1 MIYGYARVSTTD
13 QNPDLQLDALKAA
26 GCERVFVDKASGAS
40 AKRPELNKLMGTVK
54 AGDQVTVWKLDRF
67 ARSLSDMLR
76 LANDLG
82 EREVDLVSLNDP
94 VDTTSAMGRFI
105 FQLTGAFAE
114 LERSMIQER
123 TNAGL
128 ASARARGVRV
138 GRPPSLS
145 AAQIAHAKTLLDTG
159 ESPAQV
165 ARTFGVSRSTLYRA
179 FERYHASVL
188 ETPKK

>member
-26 GCERVFVDKASGAS
+26 GCARVFVDKASGAS
-40 AKRPELNKLMGTVK
+40 TKRPELEKLLSRVS
-54 AGDQVTVWKLDRF
+54 AGDQLTVWKLDRF

-76 LANDLG
+76 LANELG
-82 EREVDLVSLNDP
+82 EKGVDLVSLNDP
-94 VDTTSAMGRFI
+94 IDTTSAMGRFV

-114 LERSMIQER
+114 LERSIIQER

-138 GRPPSLS
+138 GRPPALS
-145 AAQIAHAKTLLDTG
+145 AAQIAHAKKLLDAG
-159 ESPAQV
+159 ERPAQV
-165 ARTFGVSRSTLYRA
+165 AQSFGISRSTLYRVI
-179 FERYHASVL
+179 R
-188 ETPKK
+188 